1 MIVLSGKLS
10 RKIVGMLFVF
20 FLVALSAI
28 AMTLYLS
35 WQLEGVAAAINDAGS
50 QRMRAYRMAHLMSSG
65 LENSQESA
73 AFARR

>member
-35 WQLEGVAAAINDAGS
+35 WQLEGVAAAITAATLMRRRPGTAPAI
-50 QRMRAYRMAHLMSSG
+50 QRNSG
-65 LENSQESA
+65 
-73 AFARR
+73 

>member
-35 WQLEGVAAAINDAGS
+35 WQLEGWRRRSTMPAA
-50 QRMRAYRMAHLMSSG
+50 
-65 LENSQESA
+65 SA
-73 AFARR
+73 CAPIAWRT